1 MTNPTTPEMEKLLA
15 KEAAIKKRIREIQTR
30 AKSEDRKQRTSR
42 LIRWGI
48 VVEGLLK
55 NGEMGQAEWVDAC
68 KRILKS
74 ERDISIATAEIL
86 PSLPNEAH
94 LPVSPAEKQC
104 APAAGE
110 NSQS

>member
-1 MTNPTTPEMEKLLA
+1 MTSSDIEKLRA
-15 KEAAIKKRIREIQTR
+15 KEAQIKKRIREIQTR

-48 VVEGLLK
+48 VVEALLK
-55 NGEMGQAEWVDAC
+55 NGEMEVAEWVDVC

-74 ERDISIATAEIL
+74 GRDFEIATAETL
-86 PSLPNEAH
+86 SSLPNEAH
-94 LPVSPAEKQC
+94 LPVSPSEKQC

>member
-1 MTNPTTPEMEKLLA
+1 MANPTTPEMEKLLA
-15 KEAAIKKRIREIQTR
+15 KEAAIKKRIHEMQARG
-30 AKSEDRKQRTSR
+30 KSQERKERTAR

-86 PSLPNEAH
+86 SSLPNEAH
-94 LPVSPAEKQC
+94 LPVSPSEKQC

>member
-1 MTNPTTPEMEKLLA
+1 MTDPTLAKLLA
-15 KEAAIKKRIREIQTR
+15 KEAQIKKRIREMQAR
-30 AKSEDRKQRTSR
+30 GKSQERRERTSR

-48 VVEGLLK
+48 VVEALLK
-55 NGEMGQAEWVDAC
+55 SGEMGVAEWVDAC

-74 ERDISIATAEIL
+74 ERDFEIATAKIL
-86 PSLPNEAH
+86 SSLPNEAH

>member
-1 MTNPTTPEMEKLLA
+1 MTDPTIEKLRT
-15 KEAAIKKRIREIQTR
+15 KEAQIKARIREIQAR
-30 AKSEDRKQRTSR
+30 GKSQERKERTAR

-68 KRILKS
+68 KRILNV
-74 ERDISIATAEIL
+74 RDFEVATAKIQ
-86 PSLPNEAH
+86 PGASLAPAH
-94 LPVSPAEKQC
+94 LGVSRTSSEKPC

-110 NSQS
+110 NA

>member
-1 MTNPTTPEMEKLLA
+1 MTTAEIEKLRA
-15 KEAAIKKRIREIQTR
+15 KEAQIKKRIREIQSR

-55 NGEMGQAEWVDAC
+55 SGEMEAAEWVDAC

-74 ERDISIATAEIL
+74 GRDFEIATAEIL
-86 PSLPNEAH
+86 SSLPNEAH

>member
-1 MTNPTTPEMEKLLA
+1 MTDPTIAEIEKLRV
-15 KEAAIKKRIREIQTR
+15 KEAQIKKRIREIQAR

-48 VVEGLLK
+48 VVEALLK
-55 NGEMGQAEWVDAC
+55 SGEMGAQEWADVC
-68 KRILKS
+68 KRMLKS
-74 ERDISIATAEIL
+74 GRDVEIATAEL
-86 PSLPNEAH
+86 LTSLSNEAH

-110 NSQS
+110 NR